1 MHTFTRFVLSAC
13 LALTIAA
20 CSSNSSSQSSNAPA
34 GQSTAGSMAGG
45 ASGTVLAARGVE
57 VDAVVQQEL
66 DSAKNHQ
73 GDSFTMVEKDTF
85 FHKNPA
91 LHGAMIEGHVE
102 NVSAAKPLHNATMT
116 VVFDDVRL
124 PDGSTAPVHAAILSM
139 GDFQPKGHTLRNIG
153 IVVGSAVA
161 GHMLAKKTGGHMG
174 TLMGAAAGVAL
185 ASSLKSDIVVK
196 PNTVVRLRMLDD
208 LVTTPVPASP

>member
-1 MHTFTRFVLSAC
+1 MHKATWSVVSVC
-13 LALTIAA
+13 LALIVAG

-34 GQSTAGSMAGG
+34 GQSTTQSMAGG
-45 ASGTVLAARGVE
+45 ASGTTLAARGTE
-57 VDAVVQQEL
+57 IDAVIRQEL
-66 DSAKNHQ
+66 NSANNHQ
-73 GDSFTMVEKDTF
+73 GDPFTLVEQDTF

-91 LHGAMIEGHVE
+91 LHGAAIDGHVE
-102 NVSAAKPLHNATMT
+102 NVSAAKPLHDATMT
-116 VVFDDVRL
+116 VVFDDLRL
-124 PDGSTAPVHAAILSM
+124 PDGTTAPIHATILSM

-153 IVVGSAVA
+153 IVVGAAVA

-196 PNTVVRLRMLDD
+196 PGTVVRLRLVDD

>member
-1 MHTFTRFVLSAC
+1 MHKLTWFAAFAC
-13 LALTIAA
+13 VALTAAA
-20 CSSNSSSQSSNAPA
+20 CSSNSSSQSSNAPGA
-34 GQSTAGSMAGG
+34 QSTGQSMAGG

-57 VDAVVQQEL
+57 VDAVMQKEL
-66 DSAKNHQ
+66 NSGKDHQ
-73 GDSFTMVEKDTF
+73 GDAFTMVEKDTF

-91 LHGAMIEGHVE
+91 LHGAIIDGHVE
-102 NVSAAKPLHNATMT
+102 NVAAAKPLHGATMT

-124 PDGSTAPVHAAILSM
+124 PDGSTAPVHASILSM

-174 TLMGAAAGVAL
+174 TLMGAAAGIAL

-196 PNTVVRLRMLDD
+196 PGTVVRLRMIDD

>member
-1 MHTFTRFVLSAC
+1 MHKSTWSVVFVC
-13 LALTIAA
+13 LALIVAG
-20 CSSNSSSQSSNAPA
+20 CSSNSSSQSSSAPA
-34 GQSTAGSMAGG
+34 GQSTTQATTGG
-45 ASGTVLAARGVE
+45 ASGTTLATRGTE
-57 VDAVVQQEL
+57 VDAVIRQEL
-66 DSAKNHQ
+66 NSANNHQ
-73 GDSFTMVEKDTF
+73 GDPFTLVEKDTF
-85 FHKNPA
+85 FHKNPT
-91 LHGAMIEGHVE
+91 LHGAAIDGHVE
-102 NVSAAKPLHNATMT
+102 NVSAAKPLHSASMT

-124 PDGSTAPVHAAILSM
+124 PDGSTAPIHATILSM

-185 ASSLKSDIVVK
+185 ASSLKSDIVVM
-196 PNTVVRLRMLDD
+196 PGTVVRLRLLDD

>member
-1 MHTFTRFVLSAC
+1 
-13 LALTIAA
+13 LALAVCA

-34 GQSTAGSMAGG
+34 GQSTAGG
-45 ASGTVLAARGVE
+45 ASGTVLAARGDE
-57 VDAVVQQEL
+57 IDAVVQQSL

-73 GDSFTMVEKDTF
+73 GDAFTMLEKDTF
-85 FHKNPA
+85 FHKNPT
-91 LHGAMIEGHVE
+91 LHGATIEGHVE
-102 NVSAAKPLHNATMT
+102 NVAAAKPMHNATMT

-124 PDGSTAPVHAAILSM
+124 PDGSTAPIHATILSM

-185 ASSLKSDIVVK
+185 ASSLKSNIDVK
-196 PNTVVRLRMLDD
+196 SGTVVRLRLIDD
-208 LVTTPVPASP
+208 LVTTPVPATP